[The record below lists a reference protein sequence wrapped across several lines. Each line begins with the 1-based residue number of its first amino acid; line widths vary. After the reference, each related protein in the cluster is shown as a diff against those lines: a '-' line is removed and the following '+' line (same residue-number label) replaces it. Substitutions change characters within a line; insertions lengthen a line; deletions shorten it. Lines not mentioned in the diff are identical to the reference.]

1 MKTFRAIMAS
11 ALRTFV
17 PMLVTLMALGVS
29 AAQPTTASPSVK
41 PSYDPTKPMTNAAP
55 IVIPAGPILEGDP
68 SADIARSGKGNA
80 FIWEIKSKTTVAY
93 LYGTI
98 HVGKRTFYPLPATV
112 EAAFK
117 QSQLLVVEA
126 DISNSDGLGDIE
138 TIINYKAPDSLDK
151 HIPAPLFERLKIQ
164 LARLN
169 VPLEA
174 VKPMKP
180 FLIGG
185 FLAVAE
191 FSRLGYDMN
200 FGVDGYLINKA
211 KEDKKPILELESQ
224 AGQLRMLNEMSPVLQ
239 EAFLENAISALESGK
254 GPDQVTGMVNAWQSG
269 DVNLMA
275 EVAKGVN
282 KGMRMTDQLD
292 EVLVHGRHAAMLKKI
307 ESYLEGKV
315 PHFVAI
321 GSLHLVGPRGLVEIL
336 KARGYEVKQL

>member
-1 MKTFRAIMAS
+1 MKSFCAVMAS
-11 ALRTFV
+11 ALSIFVLMFV
-17 PMLVTLMALGVS
+17 PFMALGVS
-29 AAQPTTASPSVK
+29 AAPQTLASPPAK
-41 PSYDPTKPMTNAAP
+41 TTYDPTKPTTNAAP
-55 IVIPAGPILEGDP
+55 IVIPAGPILADNP
-68 SADIARSGKGNA
+68 SADIARSNKGKA

-117 QSQLLVVEA
+117 QSQLIVVEA

-138 TIINYKAPDSLDK
+138 AIINYKAPDSLDK
-151 HIPAPLFERLKIQ
+151 HIPMPLFERLKVQ

-169 VPLEA
+169 IPLEA

-239 EAFLENAISALESGK
+239 EAFLENAISALESGRS
-254 GPDQVTGMVNAWQSG
+254 PDQVTGMVNAWQSG
-269 DVNLMA
+269 DVNLMG

-292 EVLVHGRHAAMLKKI
+292 EMLVHGRHAAMVKKI
-307 ESYLEGKV
+307 ENYLDGSV

>member
-1 MKTFRAIMAS
+1 MKSFCAVMATALSTFAT
-11 ALRTFV
+11 L
-17 PMLVTLMALGVS
+17 LVSFMALGVS
-29 AAQPTTASPSVK
+29 AAPPTSESPSAK
-41 PSYDPTKPMTNAAP
+41 AAYDPTKPTTNAAP
-55 IVIPAGPILEGDP
+55 IVIPAENP
-68 SADIARSGKGNA
+68 SADVARSSTGKA

-112 EAAFK
+112 ETAFK

-239 EAFLENAISALESGK
+239 EAFLENAISALESGR

-292 EVLVHGRHAAMLKKI
+292 EVLVHGRHAAMVKKI

-336 KARGYEVKQL
+336 KARGYEVQQL